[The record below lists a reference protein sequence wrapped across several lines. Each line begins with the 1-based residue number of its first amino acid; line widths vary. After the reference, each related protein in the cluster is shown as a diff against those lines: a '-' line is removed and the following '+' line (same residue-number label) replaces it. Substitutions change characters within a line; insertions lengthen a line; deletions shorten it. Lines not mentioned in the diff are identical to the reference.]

1 MQAKRAS
8 EILNSPDTIE
18 VLYNNS
24 PVWIDS
30 IDESKQVAGIR
41 LLKTG
46 SVLQVP
52 VSELKETGE
61 NSLH

>member
-8 EILNSPDTIE
+8 EIINSPDTIE
-18 VLYNNS
+18 VLYNNA

-30 IDESKQVAGIR
+30 IDENKQVAGIR
-41 LLKTG
+41 LLETG

-52 VSELKETGE
+52 VSELREAGRIP
-61 NSLH
+61 LH